1 MHARGTRGRLTEL
14 PAQSIR
20 MEDANRQLERRK
32 FFEFA
37 EAIAQR
43 VSEIAAKRGS
53 TARSADVVVE
63 DLFKSLGGDATKVTD
78 DQIEEAFDRTD
89 KVGD

>member
-1 MHARGTRGRLTEL
+1 
-14 PAQSIR
+14 
-20 MEDANRQLERRK
+20 MEDVNRQEQKRK

-37 EAIAQR
+37 EAIVPR

-53 TARSADVVVE
+53 TGRSADVVVE

-78 DQIEEAFDRTD
+78 DQIEEAFERID
-89 KVGD
+89 KTAE